1 MRKLFSALTLL
12 FLSLLLIQCQKE
24 VSYIGG
30 PDTGV
35 TVPEPISAILQG
47 NIVDENDQPAS
58 GVTIRVGNQTATTDA
73 DGYFRIRNAA
83 LDKKAALVTAE
94 KAGYYKAYRTF
105 QATSGTNQVVIKLIP
120 KDLTGTID
128 GASGGDVTTTEG
140 LKIAL
145 PANGVVSAASGAAY
159 SGPVEV
165 YASFIDPSAADIA
178 ERVPGS
184 FMADDKDGKR
194 VTLSS
199 YGMMAV
205 ELQSPA
211 GEKLQIKTGSAATIT
226 SPIPASLQSSAPA
239 TIALWFVDE
248 QTGIWKEEGSA
259 TKTGNS
265 YVGQVKHFSF
275 WNCDIGIPAVNVTM
289 TVKDQGGHP
298 LVHVL
303 VRIKR
308 LHQNPQFAHGWT
320 DSLGQVSGLVP
331 ANENLLL
338 EVLDPCNN
346 VIYSQNIGPFS
357 QNTNLGTIT
366 VTPSSATSVLTIQG
380 KLLNCSGS
388 PVDSGFAI
396 IYYDNMVRY
405 AEVNSSGDFHTS
417 FIQCAGSGS
426 TYDLLPVDE
435 RNGQQ
440 GSLVTGNVVSPVTN
454 AGNINACGTS
464 ASQFINYT
472 LDGTNYSITSNDSL
486 MAWTGPL
493 QGTTQFRTNIQ
504 GSRFN
509 SSGANNHIAFN
520 FNHASAAAG
529 TYAIDEFIVQNY
541 NQVVLSTP
549 FNVVITNFPQSVGQF
564 YEGSITGTF
573 TDNLSVSHNVTVSFR
588 IRKTF

>member
-1 MRKLFSALTLL
+1 MRKLFSALSLL
-12 FLSLLLIQCQKE
+12 FISLFLVQCQKE

-120 KDLTGTID
+120 RDLTGTID
-128 GASGGDVTTTEG
+128 GATGGDVTTPEG

-184 FMADDKDGKR
+184 FMADDKNNRR

-226 SPIPASLQSSAPA
+226 SPIPASLQASAPA
-239 TIALWFVDE
+239 TIALWFVDA

-346 VIYSQNIGPFS
+346 AIYSQNIGPYS

-366 VTPSSATSVLTIQG
+366 VTPSSGVSLITVQG
-380 KLLNCSGS
+380 TLLNCTGGV
-388 PVDSGFAI
+388 VDSGFAI
-396 IYYDNMVRY
+396 VYYNNMVRY
-405 AEVNSSGDFHTS
+405 AAVNNNGQFSTIFTS
-417 FIQCAGSGS
+417 CSGS
-426 TYDLLPVDE
+426 ATTYEILPVDE
-435 RNGQQ
+435 RAQQQ
-440 GSLVTGNVVSPVTN
+440 GSLTAGNIVAPVTN
-454 AGNINACGTS
+454 AGSLSACGTS
-464 ASQFINYT
+464 ATQFLNYT
-472 LDGTNYSITSNDSL
+472 LDGTNYSISTNDSL
-486 MAWTGPL
+486 MAYTQPL
-493 QGTTQFRTNIQ
+493 QGTTQMITSIM
-504 GSRFN
+504 
-509 SSGANNHIAFN
+509 GARATTTGDMIDFN
-520 FNHASAAAG
+520 FQHATAAAG
-529 TYAIDEFIVQNY
+529 TYPISVFNVLNY
-541 NQVVLSTP
+541 RNNTLTPP
-549 FNVVITNFPQSVGQF
+549 FNVVITNFPQNIGEY
-564 YEGSITGTF
+564 YEGSFSGSF
-573 TDNLSVSHNVTVSFR
+573 VDGSSVSHNVSGSFR
-588 IRKTF
+588 IRKTW